1 MMDEIDHHYLLSLGF
16 NNARIVDPEKTLRL
30 LRSTAE
36 KAQVQLLKAKLIAGP
51 EHLRFAARNALHSFR
66 SKSPRSKSL
75 AVEFLLYVSC
85 QRQISKAIRLL
96 GVEPTDRQV
105 VLVALSES
113 KEALQELERVSGSL
127 LGEADGGLV
136 DMTETPAIFPI
147 TSIST
152 ILSGFRSST
161 FLGTFEAT
169 ASIISLEETWL
180 RLFSN
185 ETLNV
190 SSTPT
195 FLTLLTTA
203 VPIAEISHGTTCSTG
218 LTLSM

>member
-16 NNARIVDPEKTLRL
+16 THARIVDPEKTLRL

-51 EHLRFAARNALHSFR
+51 EHLRFAARNALHSFG

-96 GVEPTDRQV
+96 GVEPADRQV

-113 KEALQELERVSGSL
+113 KEAIQKVESL
-127 LGEADGGLV
+127 SKSLFGEADDSLV
-136 DMTETPAIFPI
+136 EIG
-147 TSIST
+147 SNRK
-152 ILSGFRSST
+152 LSEIQRSYGVSKREMEAAR
-161 FLGTFEAT
+161 FEGEND
-169 ASIISLEETWL
+169 SDVLK
-180 RLFSN
+180 RLIVERSA
-185 ETLNV
+185 
-190 SSTPT
+190 
-195 FLTLLTTA
+195 LLD
-203 VPIAEISHGTTCSTG
+203 VQD
-218 LTLSM
+218 

>member
-1 MMDEIDHHYLLSLGF
+1 MMDEIDNQYLLSLGF
-16 NNARIVDPEKTLRL
+16 DNASIVDPEKTLRQ
-30 LRSTAE
+30 LRSASD

-105 VLVALSES
+105 VLVALS
-113 KEALQELERVSGSL
+113 GSL

-136 DMTETPAIFPI
+136 EI
-147 TSIST
+147 
-152 ILSGFRSST
+152 GSSQK
-161 FLGTFEAT
+161 L
-169 ASIISLEETWL
+169 
-180 RLFSN
+180 
-185 ETLNV
+185 
-190 SSTPT
+190 
-195 FLTLLTTA
+195 
-203 VPIAEISHGTTCSTG
+203 AEIQRSYGVSKREIEAARFEG
-218 LTLSM
+218 ESDSEVLKRLIVERSAL